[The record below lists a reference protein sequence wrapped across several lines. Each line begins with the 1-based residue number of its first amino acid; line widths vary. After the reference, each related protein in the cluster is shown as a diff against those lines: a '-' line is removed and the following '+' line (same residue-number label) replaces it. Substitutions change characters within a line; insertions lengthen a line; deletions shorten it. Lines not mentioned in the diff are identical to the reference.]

1 MRVMLKNRS
10 NTVAKVRKAIGKKK
24 MPKGVPFKKNDKE
37 TGEKDERINRKGRPR
52 TADALKE
59 MVLDVLDEEVEN
71 TTTHQKTRILRAM
84 IAKMALGAAPADH
97 TEILNRGFGKVPE
110 GIAFTY
116 GDLMKIIDHLPSDMI
131 DRIAQG
137 ESINDVL
144 IAFIT
149 SRGDG
154 EKK

>member
-10 NTVAKVRKAIGKKK
+10 NTVAKVRKATGKKK

-59 MVLDVLDEEVEN
+59 MVLDVLNDEIEN
-71 TTTHQKTRILRAM
+71 AATKEKVPILRAM
-84 IAKMALGAAPADH
+84 LLRMALGSAPADQ

-131 DRIAQG
+131 DRIAQ
-137 ESINDVL
+137 
-144 IAFIT
+144 
-149 SRGDG
+149 
-154 EKK
+154 